1 LSEIKQL
8 SRSSLSAMAKIFQAG
23 IEEGV
28 FYDHHPVA
36 MADIVWAMFSGV
48 VLWETSKQII
58 NDEKDYLKHTLEI
71 AFAIFGR
78 GITRPTAVEMAE
90 SVH

>member
-1 LSEIKQL
+1 
-8 SRSSLSAMAKIFQAG
+8 MAKIFEAG
-23 IEEGV
+23 IKDGI
-28 FYDHHPVA
+28 FCDYHPVA

-58 NDEKDYLKHTLEI
+58 NDEKDYLKKTLEI

-78 GITRPTAVEMAE
+78 GITRSEEVVKAE
-90 SVH
+90 SA

>member
-1 LSEIKQL
+1 
-8 SRSSLSAMAKIFQAG
+8 
-23 IEEGV
+23 
-28 FYDHHPVA
+28 

-58 NDEKDYLKHTLEI
+58 NDEKDYLKKTLEI

-78 GITRPTAVEMAE
+78 GITQSMAAEKVET
-90 SVH
+90 VR